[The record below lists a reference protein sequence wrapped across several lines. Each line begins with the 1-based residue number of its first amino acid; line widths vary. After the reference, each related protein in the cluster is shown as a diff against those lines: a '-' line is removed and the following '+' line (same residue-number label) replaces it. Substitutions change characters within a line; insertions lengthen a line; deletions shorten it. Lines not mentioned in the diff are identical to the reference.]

1 MFTRVRIVR
10 KDGFPAA
17 PDDVVQGHG
26 VVLHDVMVV
35 VGRVVVVVVVV
46 VVCGGGV
53 GRGGAARMASAD
65 FLPRFS
71 PPHLKI
77 FSHSGFSWIQLDSI
91 GFSWISGLT
100 IDQPRSI
107 SIYQFIDPSSD

>member
-35 VGRVVVVVVVV
+35 VGRVVVVVVV
-46 VVCGGGV
+46 CGGGV

-77 FSHSGFSWIQLDSI
+77 FSHFGFSWIQLDSI